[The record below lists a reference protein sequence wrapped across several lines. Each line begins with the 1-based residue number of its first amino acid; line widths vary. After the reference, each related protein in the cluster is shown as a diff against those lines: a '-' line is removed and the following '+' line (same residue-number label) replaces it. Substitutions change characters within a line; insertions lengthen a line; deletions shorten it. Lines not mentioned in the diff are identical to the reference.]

1 MDRIEASDYHDLVA
15 VSDPQIHPDGD
26 RVAFV
31 RSVPDGDDEYESTV
45 YTVPLGGGEPR
56 RYTAAEGADSQPRWS
71 PDGDWL
77 AFVSADRGE
86 EDPSAQLW
94 LLPTGGGEA
103 ERVTEVVGG
112 IAGLTW
118 SPDGTKLAFTQSIRP
133 EEREDDHDIAVDDE
147 YDREDPDPRTIDRL
161 VYRQQA
167 SYIDDAR
174 SHVYVYDLADDEI
187 TCVTAG
193 VDPDRELDYQGVT
206 WGDSETLYYMV
217 CRDDVP
223 DDSYEFDVD
232 AYDLTEDAAETLFT
246 TTGYPMLDGAADG
259 RVAYTYRPEEKLTMR
274 QTEVKVYDR
283 AADEHVTITADLDRT
298 AMGPQWDPDDDYLY
312 FVTPDEGGW
321 IVRRAPGD
329 GSGAPAVVLGGD
341 RHVDGLDVGTDA
353 IAVTQSEWDHPG
365 DVFAATPA
373 GEEEVR
379 LTRVNKAYLDDHP
392 VCEPEEIRFDSEG
405 ADDLQGW
412 LLTPPDFDPQAQYP
426 LVVEIHG
433 GPHVMWST
441 AGTMWHEFQT
451 LAQAGYCVFWSN
463 PRGSTG
469 YGEDHTMAIYDDWGE
484 VTMTDVMAGVDA
496 VGDRDY
502 VDTDNAFVTG
512 GSFGG
517 YMVGWIVGHTD
528 VFAGACGQRGVYDL
542 ASFYGSTDAFKL
554 IEGDFGITPWEN
566 PTDAWEHSPV
576 AYADQVTT
584 PTLVIHADNDYRVPV
599 NNGEM
604 FYLFLQKNGVDTR
617 LVRYPREG
625 HELSRSGEPAH
636 VVDRI
641 ERIQRWFDGYNDH
654 ADVPPA
660 LEREVDAGLT
670 AGADD
675 EDEAD
680 ESTG

>member
-1 MDRIEASDYHDLVA
+1 MERITANDYPDLVS
-15 VSDPQIHPDGD
+15 VSDPRLHPDGD

-31 RSVPDGDDEYESTV
+31 RSVPDGDEEYESTV
-45 YTVPLGGGEPR
+45 YVVPLGGGDPQR
-56 RYTAAEGADSQPRWS
+56 FTAAEGADSQPRWS

-86 EDPSAQLW
+86 DDPSAQLW

-112 IAGLTW
+112 VAGIEW
-118 SPDGTKLAFTQSIRP
+118 SPDGSKLVFTQSVRP
-133 EEREDDHDIAVDDE
+133 EEREEDYDLEVEEE
-147 YDREDPDPRTIDRL
+147 YEREDPDPRTIDRL
-161 VYRQQA
+161 VYRQDA
-167 SYIDDAR
+167 AYTDGAR
-174 SHVYVYDLADDEI
+174 SHVYVYDVETESVTCITAD
-187 TCVTAG
+187 
-193 VDPDRELDYQGVT
+193 VDPDRELDYRGAT
-206 WGDSETLYYMV
+206 WGDDSTLYYLV

-232 AYDLTEDAAETLFT
+232 AYDLDSDSADTLFT
-246 TTGYPMLDGAADG
+246 TTGYPTLDATEDG
-259 RVAYTYRPEEKLTMR
+259 RIAYTYRPEEKLTMR

-283 AADEHVTITADLDRT
+283 TEDSHHTVTESLDRT
-298 AMGPQWDPDDDYLY
+298 AMAPQWNPGETVLY
-312 FVTPDEGGW
+312 FLTPDEGGW
-321 IVRRAPGD
+321 VLRRT
-329 GSGAPAVVLGGD
+329 SGAGGDIAVVLGGQ
-341 RHVDGLDVGTDA
+341 RHIDGFDVGTDA
-353 IAVTQSEWDHPG
+353 VTVTQSEWDHPG

-379 LTRVNKAYLDDHP
+379 LTRVNQDYLDDRP
-392 VCEPEEIRFDSEG
+392 VCEPEEIRFDSDG
-405 ADDLQGW
+405 ATDLQGW
-412 LLTPPDFDPQAQYP
+412 LLTPPDFDPDEQYP

-451 LAQAGYCVFWSN
+451 LAHAGYCVFWSN

-469 YGEDHTMAIYDDWGE
+469 YGEDHTMAIYDDWGD
-484 VTMTDVMAGVDA
+484 VTMTDVMAGVDT
-496 VGDRDY
+496 VEERSY
-502 VDTDNAFVTG
+502 VDGDNAFVTG

-517 YMVGWIVGHTD
+517 YMVGWIVGHTNH
-528 VFAGACGQRGVYDL
+528 FSGACGQRGVYDI

-554 IEGDFGITPWEN
+554 IEGDFGITPWDD
-566 PTDAWEHSPV
+566 PDDAWAHSPV

-584 PTLVIHADNDYRVPV
+584 PTLVVHADRDYRVPV

-617 LVRYPREG
+617 FVRYPREG

-641 ERIQRWFDGYNDH
+641 ERIQRWFDGYSDY
-654 ADVPPA
+654 ADVAPA
-660 LEREVDAGLT
+660 LERDVDAGLT
-670 AGADD
+670 AAEADD
-675 EDEAD
+675 EDGEDAA
-680 ESTG
+680 E